1 MACVGKRGWDPVERL
16 WLVRFT
22 NSSLIA
28 AGGGRGT
35 ESGRWVK
42 VAGIKSI
49 KIGKYPTPWERM

>member
-42 VAGIKSI
+42 VAGELVEVIYLI
-49 KIGKYPTPWERM
+49 HIR